1 MPKKNNSKFVFQLKV
16 VGIWVIVILA
26 IFALWSMYNPVAM
39 TTVQGNRWSI
49 ESVLAAAERNDI
61 VSGVIQGVPSK
72 GFEWYKLYGEAKS
85 DGGKVASGEK
95 IISNTQAD
103 KQAIISVNL
112 LKKLNDAIARADTI
126 VQNNTNTDTETFIAE
141 GRLTSTRYNRLI
153 KSSKVWV
160 EKPSSAL
167 WSDILVNTVPYVIF
181 LLLIF
186 FILGRQLH
194 GTGKNT
200 MMFGKSRAK
209 LQTQGKKKIT
219 FSDVAGC
226 DEAKEEVAEIVDF
239 LKNPKKFLD
248 IGGRIPK
255 GCLMFGAPGTGKTL
269 LAKAVA
275 GEAKVPFFSMSGS
288 DFVEMF
294 VGVGASRVRDLFE
307 QGRKNAPCILFIDE
321 IDAVGRQRGAG
332 LGGGNDER
340 EQTLNS
346 LLVEMDG
353 FDSREGVIIMAATN
367 RPDVLDSALL
377 RPGRFDRQIVIDLPD
392 LNGREEILKVH
403 AKKIKLDKSVSLKDI
418 ARNTSGFSGA
428 DLENLLNESA
438 LLAARENK
446 KVVSK
451 NDVDEARDK
460 IAFGRERKKLMDDSD
475 KKITAYHEAGH
486 AIVQA
491 IVDDGNLPV
500 HKVTIIP
507 RGQSLGSTMFIP
519 QKDILNQSKKNLEAQ
534 ICCSMGGRVA
544 EEIMFSEITSGASA
558 DIKSATKL
566 ARKMVC
572 DWGMSP
578 LGPIAYGENQ
588 DHIFLGREISRS
600 QNYSELTA
608 QKIDSAVISFVEAG
622 YRRAFEI
629 LQEKRTILDKL
640 AEALLKYETV
650 DGVYV
655 YDLVKNGDFTMN
667 ITTPGKRI
675 KQRNDDDDAGTPRKR
690 QNDKNSKNDSGSI
703 LLPVGKIEQ
712 PKPTEV

>member
-1 MPKKNNSKFVFQLKV
+1 MQKKNNSKFVFQLKV
-16 VGIWVIVILA
+16 VGVWVIVILT
-26 IFALWSMYNPVAM
+26 IFALWSMYNPTVMA
-39 TTVQGNRWSI
+39 VQGNKWTI
-49 ESVLAAAERNDI
+49 EAVIAASERNDI
-61 VSGVIQGVPSK
+61 VSGVIQGIPTK
-72 GFEWYKLYGEAKS
+72 GFEWYKLYGEAKNTGENITGENITS
-85 DGGKVASGEK
+85 SASANQMVVNDDNILK
-95 IISNTQAD
+95 KFNNTLAQSNTN
-103 KQAIISVNL
+103 K
-112 LKKLNDAIARADTI
+112 DT
-126 VQNNTNTDTETFIAE
+126 VTFMAE
-141 GRLTSTRYNRLI
+141 GRLTPNRYNHLI
-153 KSSKVWV
+153 ESSKVWV

-186 FILGRQLH
+186 FVLGKQLH
-194 GTGKNT
+194 GAGKST
-200 MMFGKSRAK
+200 MAFGKSRAK
-209 LQTQGKKKIT
+209 LLTQDKKKIT
-219 FSDVAGC
+219 FKDVAGC

-275 GEAKVPFFSMSGS
+275 GEAKVPFFSISGS

-294 VGVGASRVRDLFE
+294 VGIGASRVRDLFE

-353 FDSREGVIIMAATN
+353 FDSREGVIIIAATN

-486 AIVQA
+486 AIVQV

-519 QKDILNQSKKNLEAQ
+519 KKDILNHSKKNLEAQ

-544 EEIMFSEITSGASA
+544 EEIVFSEMTNGASA
-558 DIKSATKL
+558 DIKSATKI

-578 LGPIAYGENQ
+578 LGPVAYGENQ

-608 QKIDSAVISFVEAG
+608 QKIDSEVVALVEAG
-622 YRRAFEI
+622 YRRAFKI

-650 DGVYV
+650 DGIYV

-667 ITTPGKRI
+667 IIMPEKRNRRI
-675 KQRNDDDDAGTPRKR
+675 DDDNDSEMPKKRKNER
-690 QNDKNSKNDSGSI
+690 IPKNDSGSI
-703 LLPVGKIEQ
+703 GLPVSGIEQ
-712 PKPTEV
+712 PKPTEG

>member
-1 MPKKNNSKFVFQLKV
+1 MHKKNNSKFFLQMKIAGL
-16 VGIWVIVILA
+16 WAAVILT
-26 IFALWSMYNPVAM
+26 IFLLWSMYNPVSA
-39 TTVQGNRWSI
+39 VASGSRWTI
-49 ESVLAAAERNDI
+49 EDVIAAAERGDI
-61 VSGVIQGVPSK
+61 VRGVIQGVPSN
-72 GFEWYKLYGEAKS
+72 GHEWYKLYGDAKATAGHGGGEGQGEQKQQIVTAAFS
-85 DGGKVASGEK
+85 HRPQQIHQGAAKVDGGTV
-95 IISNTQAD
+95 
-103 KQAIISVNL
+103 
-112 LKKLNDAIARADTI
+112 R
-126 VQNNTNTDTETFIAE
+126 FMAE
-141 GRLTSTRYNRLI
+141 GRLTHSRYERLLG
-153 KSSKVWV
+153 SAKVWT

-167 WSDILVNTVPYVIF
+167 LGDILVNTVPYVVF

-186 FILGRQLH
+186 FVLNRQLR
-194 GTGKNT
+194 GAGKSA
-200 MMFGKSRAK
+200 MSFGKSRAK
-209 LQTQGKKKIT
+209 LLTQDKKKVT
-219 FSDVAGC
+219 FADVAGC

-275 GEAKVPFFSMSGS
+275 GEAKVPFFSISGS

-294 VGVGASRVRDLFE
+294 VGVGASRVRDLFD

-403 AKKIKLDKSVSLKDI
+403 GKKIKLDGSVNLKDV

-451 NDVDEARDK
+451 ADVDEARDK
-460 IAFGRERKKLMDDSD
+460 IAFGRERKKLMDDED
-475 KKITAYHEAGH
+475 KKVTAYHEAGH

-491 IVDDGNLPV
+491 VVDDGNLPV

-519 QKDILNQSKKNLEAQ
+519 KKDILNHSKKSLKAQ

-544 EEIMFSEITSGASA
+544 EEIVFSEMTNGASA
-558 DIKSATKL
+558 DIKSATKI

-578 LGPIAYGENQ
+578 LGPVAFGENQ
-588 DHIFLGREISRS
+588 DHIFLGRDIARS

-608 QKIDSAVISFVEAG
+608 QKIDGEVSSLVDEG
-622 YRRAFEI
+622 YKRALEI
-629 LQEKRTILDKL
+629 LNERREIMDKL
-640 AEALLKYETV
+640 ADALLKYETI
-650 DGVYV
+650 DGAHV
-655 YDLVKNGDFTMN
+655 YDLVKNGDFTVK
-667 ITTPGKRI
+667 ISTGDRKKKGKADDDTKPAKRKGKR
-675 KQRNDDDDAGTPRKR
+675 RK
-690 QNDKNSKNDSGSI
+690 SGSGKVAI
-703 LLPVGKIEQ
+703 PVGEPEPMKG
-712 PKPTEV
+712 

>member
-16 VGIWVIVILA
+16 VGVWVIVILA
-26 IFALWSMYNPVAM
+26 IFALWSMYNPVVM
-39 TTVQGNRWSI
+39 TVQGNRWSI

-85 DGGKVASGEK
+85 VDGNVISGGNV
-95 IISNTQAD
+95 ISNVQAD
-103 KQAIISVNL
+103 RRAISDVNF
-112 LKKLNDAIARADTI
+112 LKKFNDAIAKASTI
-126 VQNNTNTDTETFIAE
+126 AQNNRDTETETFVAE
-141 GRLTSTRYNRLI
+141 GRLTPTRYNRLI

-194 GTGKNT
+194 GAGKST
-200 MMFGKSRAK
+200 MVFGKSRAK
-209 LQTQGKKKIT
+209 LQTQDKKKVT

-353 FDSREGVIIMAATN
+353 FDSREGVIIMAATK

-446 KVVSK
+446 KTVNK

-475 KKITAYHEAGH
+475 KKVTAYHEAGH
-486 AIVQA
+486 AIVQV

-544 EEIMFSEITSGASA
+544 EEIIFSEITSGASA

-622 YRRAFEI
+622 HRRAFEI
-629 LQEKRTILDKL
+629 LQEKRTVLDKL

-650 DGVYV
+650 DGVHV

-667 ITTPGKRI
+667 ITTPGKQI
-675 KQRNDDDDAGTPRKR
+675 KQRNDDDVETPRKR
-690 QNDKNSKNDSGSI
+690 QNDKNSKNNSGSI